1 MSSTASDAVN
11 AIGALRGGVAVGRG
25 HPSRRAVIGRIGSAS
40 LFLPILRPRWASAAR
55 QPAIVKANGID
66 IAYRVFGPQAAPPI
80 LVIQGVGGEMPQQPD
95 DFLEPLVAAGHRVIV
110 FDNRDSGGSTH
121 LSRVAMPT
129 RDATA
134 PQPYTLEDMAMDT
147 LGLLDALGVK
157 QAHIV
162 GGSAGGMIAQIL
174 AAEHAGRVA
183 SLTLLSSTTNN
194 PALPT
199 GMDAQAFGNS
209 FGSLPPNLMR
219 QGLAASM
226 AGDMRP
232 RDARITA
239 ATVVVHGAQDE
250 VFPLAHGRDLA
261 ASIPNAR
268 LVIIDGM
275 GHVPDATHSA
285 QIANAIQDVM
295 ARSRAAR
302 QPGR

>member
-1 MSSTASDAVN
+1 MQVAAS
-11 AIGALRGGVAVGRG
+11 VA
-25 HPSRRAVIGRIGSAS
+25 
-40 LFLPILRPRWASAAR
+40 
-55 QPAIVKANGID
+55 ANGID
-66 IAYRVFGPQAAPPI
+66 IAYRVFGPQAAHPI

-95 DFLEPLVAAGHRVIV
+95 DFLEPLVAAGQRVIV

-121 LSRVAMPT
+121 LSRVATT

-174 AAEHAGRVA
+174 ASEHAGRVA